1 MFTFTYRSIGSDT
14 QTLFCPISNVV
25 KQHHD
30 YYRICVLRNFLLM
43 NLGAVEFAKKCSYK
57 EKMIDIY

>member
-25 KQHHD
+25 KQHHEC
-30 YYRICVLRNFLLM
+30 YRLCVLRNFLLM
-43 NLGAVEFAKKCSYK
+43 DLGSVEFSKKVLLQRK
-57 EKMIDIY
+57 DD